1 MRTVLGVPILR
12 YDETK
17 CDITSKAGTRYVLD
31 VTYSGVPTPQITW
44 KKDGQV
50 IEDSALIENRD
61 SITQLAISK
70 LEMADSGQYSVTAE
84 NSVGRDTAAF
94 LLEVKGKQVLLYLIK
109 VYATLFVLVSRQ
121 VFKVNVCNI

>member
-17 CDITSKAGTRYVLD
+17 CDITSKTGTRYVLD

-94 LLEVKGKQVLLYLIK
+94 LLEVKGMQVLLYLLKFMQLCLLWLQKKSLKTI
-109 VYATLFVLVSRQ
+109 
-121 VFKVNVCNI
+121 